1 MKLVFL
7 VAVFV
12 LLYRQITNLTLSK
25 SLLLQII
32 HTLKGNLAY
41 FLAAIALLFLNYFFE
56 ILKWNLLT
64 KQVQAR
70 TFRQST
76 IDVLKGLRA
85 GLFTPLMLGDF
96 LGRSVGFRKENRTEV
111 MALNFFN
118 SVCQT
123 YVTLLFGSA
132 AILFWWI
139 ISDGRLHNLLI
150 VPLLIFILVSI
161 LGFLFVFRL
170 KISWQFLERINFIKP
185 YLQTSVLGLNISNKF
200 RVGILGL
207 SIARTL
213 VYNVQFWLFYVSLGI
228 HLPILI
234 LFIGV
239 NLMLLVK
246 TVGGGL
252 NIFGDLTLRE
262 FISINFFGLYH
273 IEGSLILI
281 ATFVVWFFNIFLPVL
296 IGFFIKPKE

>member
-1 MKLVFL
+1 LKLVFL

-12 LLYRQITNLTLSK
+12 LLYRQITNLNLSK
-25 SLLLQII
+25 SLLLQIVP
-32 HTLKGNLAY
+32 TLKGNLAY
-41 FLAAIALLFLNYFFE
+41 FLAAIALLLLNYFFE

-96 LGRSVGFRKENRTEV
+96 LGRSIGFQKKNRTEV

-123 YVTLLFGSA
+123 YVTLLFGSVV
-132 AILFWWI
+132 ILFWWI
-139 ISDGRLHNLLI
+139 TSDGRLHNLLT
-150 VPLLIFILVSI
+150 VPLLIFTLVSI

-185 YLQTSVLGLNISNKF
+185 YLQTSVLGLNI
-200 RVGILGL
+200 RIGILGL

-228 HLPILI
+228 HLPVLV

-239 NLMLLVK
+239 NLILLVK

>member
-1 MKLVFL
+1 M
-7 VAVFV
+7 
-12 LLYRQITNLTLSK
+12 
-25 SLLLQII
+25 
-32 HTLKGNLAY
+32 KGNLAY

-111 MALNFFN
+111 IALNFFN

-123 YVTLLFGSA
+123 YGTLLFGSM
-132 AILFWWI
+132 AILFWWV
-139 ISDGRLHNLLI
+139 ISEHRLHNLLT
-150 VPLLIFILVSI
+150 VPMLVFTMVSI
-161 LGFLFVFRL
+161 LGLIFVFKLKVSWKFLEKVSIIKPYIQENVLRLEFTNKFRL
-170 KISWQFLERINFIKP
+170 KIL
-185 YLQTSVLGLNISNKF
+185 T
-200 RVGILGL
+200 L
-207 SIARTL
+207 SFARTL
-213 VYNVQFWLFYVSLGI
+213 VYNIQFWLFYISLGI
-228 HLPILI
+228 HLPVIVV
-234 LFIGV
+234 FIGV
-239 NLMLLVK
+239 NLILLVK

-273 IEGSLILI
+273 VEGSIVLI

-296 IGFFIKPKE
+296 ISFFIKPKE